1 MKFTLLEYKPKKI
14 LSSSGSG
21 FGFGDRLRVGPGGK
35 PADRTI
41 LGSVSLPIPGGIKD
55 ENGAEW
61 APQTMDALE
70 AAGLG
75 LAGAFEGQMGEA
87 CKRNSDFCGQC
98 SDDVNTSYKRN
109 IFWCHNWGWKAGND

>member
-55 ENGAEW
+55 ENR
-61 APQTMDALE
+61 
-70 AAGLG
+70 
-75 LAGAFEGQMGEA
+75 
-87 CKRNSDFCGQC
+87 C
-98 SDDVNTSYKRN
+98 
-109 IFWCHNWGWKAGND
+109 